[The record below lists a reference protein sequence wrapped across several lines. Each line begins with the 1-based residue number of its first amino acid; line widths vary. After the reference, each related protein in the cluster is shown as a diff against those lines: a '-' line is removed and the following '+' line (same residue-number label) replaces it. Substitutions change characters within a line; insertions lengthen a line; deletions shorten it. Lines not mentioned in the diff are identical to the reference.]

1 MTAPTPPGRGGRR
14 DRRGPAAPV
23 RNDSPSLRS
32 PGRSYRDSTML
43 INRSRE
49 DFLALGII
57 ILAIGGDIA
66 AFYVVLARVF
76 RGSTFLIVIGTVG
89 FAAASVGLAHLVGQ
103 GLARRRCADPRASV
117 ALTVAAF
124 VVWLV
129 LGGASFVTRLLT
141 PSTTSSDPFGSSS
154 GGFGSSGSSGGFGSG
169 GGGFGSS
176 SGGLELSAVLPA
188 VLFGALFLAS
198 GVAAM
203 VATFVSFNPVAG
215 ALRRAERRLGEATAA
230 ERGSRAELERSREA
244 LRQQENER
252 DREEQRWV
260 AARQQVAAEMLELQN
275 YARSLMASRKQN
287 PSVTDGLARSAPY
300 PLFTP
305 ARTVEPGHE
314 AAPPTRSSREP
325 TRSGPRPSRP
335 AGAANGSAPNGSA
348 HGSAPNGSAPNGSA
362 PNGAAPNGAHSR
374 PPTTSNGDHP

>member
-1 MTAPTPPGRGGRR
+1 MTGPTRAATPPGRGGRR
-14 DRRGPAAPV
+14 ANRAPAAPV
-23 RNDSPSLRS
+23 P
-32 PGRSYRDSTML
+32 RSYRDSTML

-103 GLARRRCADPRASV
+103 GLARRRCGDPRASV
-117 ALTVAAF
+117 ALTVAAG
-124 VVWLV
+124 VVWAV
-129 LGGASFVTRLLT
+129 LGAASFVTRLLT

-154 GGFGSSGSSGGFGSG
+154 GGFGSSGGGFGSGGGGFGSG

-215 ALRRAERRLGEATAA
+215 ALRRAERRLGDATAA

-287 PSVTDGLARSAPY
+287 PSVTDGLRSSAPY
-300 PLFTP
+300 PEFTP
-305 ARTVEPGHE
+305 ARTTEPGRE
-314 AAPPTRSSREP
+314 AAPPTRS
-325 TRSGPRPSRP
+325 TRSGSRP
-335 AGAANGSAPNGSA
+335 AHPAGAQNGATNGS
-348 HGSAPNGSAPNGSA
+348 
-362 PNGAAPNGAHSR
+362 AHSR

>member
-1 MTAPTPPGRGGRR
+1 
-14 DRRGPAAPV
+14 
-23 RNDSPSLRS
+23 
-32 PGRSYRDSTML
+32 ML

-57 ILAIGGDIA
+57 VLAIGGDIA

-76 RGSTFLIVIGTVG
+76 RGSTFLIVIGTIG

-117 ALTVAAF
+117 VLTLAAF
-124 VVWLV
+124 VVWVV
-129 LGGASFVTRLLT
+129 LGVASFVTRLLT

-154 GGFGSSGSSGGFGSG
+154 GGFGSSGGGGFGSSSGGFGSG

-176 SGGLELSAVLPA
+176 SSGIDLSAALPA

-215 ALRRAERRLGEATAA
+215 ALRRAERRMEEATAA
-230 ERGSRAELERSREA
+230 ERRTRAELERSREA

-252 DREEQRWV
+252 DREEQRWA

-287 PSVTDGLARSAPY
+287 PSVTDGLASSAPY

-305 ARTVEPGHE
+305 ARAVQPGQE
-314 AAPPTRSSREP
+314 AAPPTRAGRS
-325 TRSGPRPSRP
+325 TRS
-335 AGAANGSAPNGSA
+335 
-348 HGSAPNGSAPNGSA
+348 HG
-362 PNGAAPNGAHSR
+362 NGAAAASPPNGTR
-374 PPTTSNGDHP
+374 PPTTSNGEHL